1 CHDRGA
7 EADADQGRRDQARGQ
22 QGVDQRARGGS
33 RHRNRNRGVDAQ
45 HDARHG
51 DRDQERRNHSRQ
63 RDGDRNH
70 SADREARGNG
80 VDHSRVRSESMTIRK
95 RKTWVAIAAITLAS
109 TAIFSMPL
117 RADTITM
124 TGLSPGQASV
134 ANKVAAPFSYIAGSP
149 ENAVALANALRTGT
163 TATLSY
169 TTTSTGTDSQTTT
182 STSDITVP
190 TRPMGW
196 GNVSHALALASYSLR
211 QAGIEQPTAAE
222 LQAALGGGAITNAN
236 GQTSTLT
243 GVLQQRASGMGWG
256 QIAQSYG
263 TTMGA
268 VNRSIRVPLA
278 VTAAPT
284 STSVATTS
292 ANGGSTMPSSRSVTT
307 ASGTTTASGATGTGV
322 VTANGSAQ
330 GQAHAYGRGIV
341 TANGRAATTT
351 AATTTHGS
359 SAGVITG
366 NGAAAPVS
374 NAGSGGSASH
384 A

>member
-1 CHDRGA
+1 
-7 EADADQGRRDQARGQ
+7 
-22 QGVDQRARGGS
+22 
-33 RHRNRNRGVDAQ
+33 
-45 HDARHG
+45 
-51 DRDQERRNHSRQ
+51 
-63 RDGDRNH
+63 
-70 SADREARGNG
+70 
-80 VDHSRVRSESMTIRK
+80 MTIRK

-134 ANKVAAPFSYIAGSP
+134 ANRVAAPFSYFAGSP

-163 TATLSY
+163 TATLNY
-169 TTTSTGTDSQTTT
+169 TTAPSPGADSQTTT
-182 STSDITVP
+182 TTTTDITVP

-278 VTAAPT
+278 VTTAPT

-341 TANGRAATTT
+341 TANGGAATTT

-384 A
+384 AGGNGNGKGKGGG